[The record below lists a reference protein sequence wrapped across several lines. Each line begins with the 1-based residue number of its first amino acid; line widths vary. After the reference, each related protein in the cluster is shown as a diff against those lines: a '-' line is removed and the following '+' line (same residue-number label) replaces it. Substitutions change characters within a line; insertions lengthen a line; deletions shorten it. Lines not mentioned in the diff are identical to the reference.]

1 MTKRTS
7 NIFVTVDTIVF
18 RKEGQETEILLI
30 KRGRDPFQGKWAI
43 PGGFVDFNED
53 LNIAASRELEEE
65 TGLKDIKLQQL
76 HTFGTPGRDPRGHM
90 ISIVYWGMS
99 KENAQVTGADDAT
112 EALWFSINEL
122 PDLAFDHSQ
131 IIEMAIKV
139 L

>member
-43 PGGFVDFNED
+43 PGGFVDLNED
-53 LNIAASRELEEE
+53 LNTAASRELEEE
-65 TGLKDIKLQQL
+65 TGLKGIKLQQL
-76 HTFGTPGRDPRGHM
+76 HTFGKPGRDPRGHM
-90 ISIVYWGMS
+90 ISVTYWGIAEDNS
-99 KENAQVTGADDAT
+99 EVTGADDAT
-112 EALWFSINEL
+112 EALWFSISEL
-122 PDLAFDHSQ
+122 PDLAFDHLQ
-131 IIEMAIKV
+131 IVEMAIKE